1 MPLIIKFSLQKF
13 KNPPP
18 KIQKK
23 KNQESGFFRDETIK
37 IIIKLEK

>member
-1 MPLIIKFSLQKF
+1 MIINMPLIIKFSLQKF

-23 KNQESGFFRDETIK
+23 IKNQVFFAMK
-37 IIIKLEK
+37 Q

>member
-23 KNQESGFFRDETIK
+23 NQESGFFRDETIK

>member
-1 MPLIIKFSLQKF
+1 MIINMPLIIKFSLQKF

-23 KNQESGFFRDETIK
+23 KIKNQVFFEMK
-37 IIIKLEK
+37 Q

>member
-1 MPLIIKFSLQKF
+1 MIINMPLIIKFSLQKF

-23 KNQESGFFRDETIK
+23 KSRIRFFSR
-37 IIIKLEK
+37 